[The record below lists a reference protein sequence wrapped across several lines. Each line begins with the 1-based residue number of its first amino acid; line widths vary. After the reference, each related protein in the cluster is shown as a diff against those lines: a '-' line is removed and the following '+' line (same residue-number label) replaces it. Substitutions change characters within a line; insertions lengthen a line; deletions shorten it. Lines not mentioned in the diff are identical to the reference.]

1 MTNSG
6 NLLVHFL
13 TQHFRRVIL
22 KKIRKFAILVTTTA
36 LSLGITTSIGHAQT
50 PIDGLNDRVAIEVH
64 TEKKIEKSAF
74 IKKLKTLF
82 PKQFEFLSDSDFQL
96 SNAHHY
102 PEDDRIRY
110 DLSFQKTVQGKDVFG
125 NVTFVGDDLDI
136 ESYYYNPVTTSDALF
151 PAKVS
156 KEEAQKIATNFL
168 NKFKDGKK
176 YQLDKN
182 ENIYYSNQLI
192 TEPIRYD
199 FSFVQKQND
208 IPIADQRIYVTVLGN
223 GTITS
228 FYQYTQNVKKATF
241 DNVKLAKSNQSV
253 LEVVKKNLNVNLKYQ
268 IQYDNN
274 TGDPSIALVYQ
285 PSIQF
290 GINAITGEWQT
301 ANGFTKETPK
311 VGKVEVLSSKPL
323 APKYNGVTIEEA
335 KKIAQELLKIDNE
348 DVKLNISSVHEYE
361 NQFGQPF
368 LSIQYSYDWQN
379 RGYGSSIEMNKLT
392 GEIISYNDLK
402 SEVLRELGKLND
414 KKELKQSE
422 AQVKAI
428 EHLKQWV
435 PSYLHNYA
443 KPISEPHFEKGR
455 GIYHFTFPRVVNG
468 IVVEGS
474 QINVSVYTDGSLNSL
489 YVSHQEFEYWP
500 SVKNV
505 ISSEAAKKLFIDALS
520 LNLQYVKLDQ
530 LKENHYNLVYTL
542 NFNQNQFS
550 YLDAATGKWV
560 SFYGHTELPKVTHPT
575 AEEEL
580 NYLIQN
586 RILEIKDAKT
596 FNADQ
601 SISNGE
607 ALRVLVKSLSYFYEY
622 EMLDTE
628 ITTQTYNNID
638 KKHPLY
644 SVVEQAVRIGI
655 LNPDEEFN
663 PDAKLTREQL
673 AVWYVRALGLE
684 LAAKNYDIYKLSLN
698 DAHLIQSK
706 SVGYIALANVLQLL
720 PVEKNQFNPKLEVT
734 YANLAT
740 SIFPLAHVIHENRR

>member
-1 MTNSG
+1 M
-6 NLLVHFL
+6 
-13 TQHFRRVIL
+13 
-22 KKIRKFAILVTTTA
+22 RKFAILVTTTA
-36 LSLGITTSIGHAQT
+36 LSLGISTTIGHAQS
-50 PIDGLNDRVAIEVH
+50 PIDGQNDRVAIEVH
-64 TEKKIEKSAF
+64 TEKNVEKSEF
-74 IKKLKTLF
+74 IKKLKALF
-82 PKQFEFLSDSDFQL
+82 PKQFDFLSDSDFQL

-102 PEDDRIRY
+102 PEDNRIRY

-125 NVTFVGDDLDI
+125 NVTFVGNDLDI
-136 ESYYYNPVTTSDALF
+136 ESYYYNPITTSEALF

-156 KEEAQKIATNFL
+156 KEEAQKLATNFL
-168 NKFKDGKK
+168 NKITDDKK
-176 YQLDKN
+176 YQLDTN
-182 ENIYYSNQLI
+182 ENIYYTNQLI

-208 IPIADQRIYVTVLGN
+208 IRIADQRIYVTVLGN

-228 FYQYTQNVKKATF
+228 FYQFTQNAKKATF
-241 DNVKLAKSNQSV
+241 DDAKLAKSAQTV
-253 LEVVKKNLNVNLKYQ
+253 LDTVKKNLNAQLKYQ
-268 IQYDNN
+268 IQYDYN
-274 TGDPSIALVYQ
+274 TGEPSISLVYQ

-301 ANGFTKETPK
+301 INGFTKEAPM
-311 VGKVEVLSSKPL
+311 VGKLEVLTSKPL
-323 APKYNGVTIEEA
+323 APIYNGVTVEQA
-335 KKIAQELLKIDNE
+335 KKIAEDLLKIDSE

-368 LSIQYSYDWQN
+368 LSIQYSYDWEFG
-379 RGYGSSIEMNKLT
+379 GYGSSIEMNKLT

-402 SEVLRELGKLND
+402 NEVLREIGKTKD
-414 KKELKQSE
+414 KKVLTQNE
-422 AQVKAI
+422 AQAKAI

-443 KPISEPHFEKGR
+443 KPISEPQFEKAR

-468 IVVEGS
+468 IIVEGS
-474 QINVSVYTDGSLNSL
+474 QISVSVYGDGSLYSL
-489 YVSHQEFEYWP
+489 YVNHQEFENWP
-500 SVKNV
+500 SAKDV
-505 ISSEAAKKLFIDALS
+505 ISSEAAKKLLIDHLT
-520 LNLQYVKLDQ
+520 LDLQYIKIDD

-542 NFNQNQFS
+542 NYNQNQFS
-550 YLDAATGKWV
+550 YLDATTGKWV
-560 SFYGHTELPKVTHPT
+560 SYYGFAELPKITHPT

-601 SISNGE
+601 SISNGD
-607 ALRVLVKSLSYFYEY
+607 AVRILVKSLSYFYEY
-622 EMLDTE
+622 EMLDME
-628 ITTQTYNNID
+628 ITTQTFKNID

-684 LAAKNYDIYKLSLN
+684 LAAKNYDIYKLNLN
-698 DAHLIQSK
+698 DAHLIQDK
-706 SVGYIALANVLQLL
+706 NIGYIALSNALKLL
-720 PVEKNQFNPKLEVT
+720 PVDNNQFIPKLEVT
-734 YANLAT
+734 YANIAS
-740 SIFPLAHVIHENRR
+740 SIFPLAHIIHENRR